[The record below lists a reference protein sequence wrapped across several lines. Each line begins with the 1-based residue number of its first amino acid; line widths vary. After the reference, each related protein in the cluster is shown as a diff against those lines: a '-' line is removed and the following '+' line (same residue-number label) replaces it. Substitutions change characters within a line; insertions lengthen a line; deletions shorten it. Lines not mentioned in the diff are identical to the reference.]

1 MSNDKFTRAQIE
13 AEGVRCKFSSAG
25 AEHDGWIMP
34 DGSGVDY
41 ADNTQRIYAPET
53 ISTDNADGLFLA
65 RSAVAERVFATNY
78 FGFIYTKSFG
88 WFMDGDDMI
97 RACDAKRSDTIIQV
111 EEIVGFIKGT
121 ARSFSSRLFNIT
133 DALDVCANWE
143 PTYSKWRH
151 GGWYV
156 RNVQYPSGGCG
167 CVSNNYDDGAW
178 RIVCDGRRQA
188 LGQPGDFTFKTRD
201 EAARAEREL
210 VRQITLDRLSKRAS
224 QQTAA

>member
-13 AEGVRCKFSSAG
+13 AEGVRCKFRSAG
-25 AEHDGWIMP
+25 AERDGWIMP

-41 ADNTQRIYAPET
+41 ADNTQRIYDPET

-65 RSAVAERVFATNY
+65 RSAVAELMFATTD
-78 FGFIYTKSFG
+78 FGYVYTKSIG
-88 WFMDGDDMI
+88 WFADGDDLI
-97 RACDAKRSDTIIQV
+97 RVCNAKRGDTHIEV
-111 EEIVGFIKGT
+111 EVIVRFIKDSAKAFS
-121 ARSFSSRLFNIT
+121 ARQFNVT
-133 DALDVCANWE
+133 DALDESANWV
-143 PTYSKWRH
+143 PAYTQWRH

-188 LGQPGDFTFKTRD
+188 LGEPGDFVFKTRD

-210 VRQITLDRLSKRAS
+210 VRQITLDRLSKRAD